1 MPVIRV
7 EELCLLFS
15 LSESISLRYILSKH
29 KCNQRLRLI
38 CKHAFKAQRSRVFF
52 STLCTFCNLMGEILI
67 NPFSTLN
74 KPLRNPMET
83 LTES

>member
-7 EELCLLFS
+7 EELCFLF
-15 LSESISLRYILSKH
+15 
-29 KCNQRLRLI
+29 C
-38 CKHAFKAQRSRVFF
+38 
-52 STLCTFCNLMGEILI
+52 TLCTFCNLMGEILI

-83 LTES
+83 LNES